1 MSLTFTKDLQYYKFC
16 MYGFLK
22 NLRFFEPFLILFL
35 LEKEIS
41 FLQIGTLYAVREI
54 LINILEIPSGVFADV
69 FGRKRSLMIS
79 FIFYIISFIVFFYS
93 NVYYLMLI
101 AIIFYAIGDAFRTGT
116 HKAMIFEY
124 LRLNSWEDQRAN
136 YYGNTR
142 SWSQVGSAIS
152 SLVAAAIVFYS
163 GNYTSIFIYS
173 IIPYLADFMLISS
186 YPNALDGKTTNLT
199 SKNIKQQF
207 LKIIRDFAFTFK
219 HIKVLK
225 AISNLSVHSGFHRA
239 IKDYLQPVIQTFAL
253 SIPVLFYFSDKQKT
267 AVLIGLLYFMIY
279 LLTAMASRN
288 AGAFKDKIKSNE
300 RALNITMYIGFSM
313 AFFSGLLFHYNFFII
328 SIVLYVL
335 IYIIENLRNPIGVEY
350 VSNLFND
357 KVLATALSTNS
368 QAKSLL
374 AALMA
379 PLLGFFA
386 DQFDVGISLLIL
398 AAILI
403 IASPLYFV
411 IKRIN

>member
-1 MSLTFTKDLQYYKFC
+1 MSSGFTKDIQYYKFC

-41 FLQIGTLYAVREI
+41 FFQIGTLYAVREI

-69 FGRKRSLMIS
+69 LGRKRSLMTS
-79 FIFYIISFIVFFYS
+79 FLFYIISFVIFFYS
-93 NVYYLMLI
+93 QEFYFMLV

-142 SWSQVGSAIS
+142 SWSQIGSAIS
-152 SLVAAAIVFYS
+152 SLAAAAIVFYS
-163 GNYTSIFIYS
+163 GNYSSIFLYS
-173 IIPYLADFMLISS
+173 ILPYLADFLLIAS
-186 YPNALDGKTTNLT
+186 YPNALNGETSKLMNTNL
-199 SKNIKQQF
+199 KQEF
-207 LKIIRDFAFTFK
+207 LKIIRDFVFAFK

-253 SIPVLFYFSDKQKT
+253 SIPVLFYLSDKQKT
-267 AVLIGLLYFMIY
+267 AVLIGVLYFIVY
-279 LLTAMASRN
+279 LLTAVASRK
-288 AGAFKDKIKSNE
+288 AGAFKDKTKSNAH
-300 RALNITMYIGFSM
+300 ALNITMYVGFSM
-313 AFFSGLLFHYNFFII
+313 AFISGLLFHYTFYMI
-328 SIVLYVL
+328 SIVLYL
-335 IYIIENLRNPIGVEY
+335 IIFLVENLRNPIGIEH

-379 PLLGFFA
+379 PVLGFFA
-386 DQFDVGISLLIL
+386 DQYGIGISLMLLALIL
-398 AAILI
+398 MLL
-403 IASPLYFV
+403 SPLYF
-411 IKRIN
+411 IQKKNS